1 MNSKID
7 PPTDV
12 APEVAPDSVKEHTSE
27 SATEPMTD
35 PSPESATGDEAK
47 LTKMFADIAVEPEA
61 DDGFQQS
68 TRPAL
73 ESTSKASANQP
84 STAQITLPPQP
95 SPPPGFRY
103 SENFPGLLV
112 SIDRSITSDTK
123 AWCDAGSSRSLFGG
137 PVDANY
143 DTGSRNGKRKGL
155 FNVNLSKTIDAD
167 PTIEYSDRPKS
178 QSSEDFEAALGL
190 SSGRCSDSD
199 LPTGAPPVVTEDL
212 TTVSDALNDDNASF
226 HTAAEHQSDEDA
238 DDKMI
243 PNSNPVY
250 RIKRFQN
257 RDFSEQ
263 QRAIIDVL
271 ATAVASIH
279 TKSSEEAA
287 AKIDSLCPPSDQEE
301 EVKDWLWTLWE
312 ILIDIARFGD
322 FRSVYSM
329 FWVVSSL
336 HRQARGYVKIGSE
349 ERRLWKDL
357 PMFSY
362 CMDAAFCS
370 DPTTGYT
377 KLTWES
383 RLAWE
388 QLNSFGGLCLASAI
402 GGPHHHAM
410 NAMRSALEEEI
421 SPDIDIAECRMSIAC
436 EWSMRLA
443 SKPLLRWALENVGA
457 EHPKED
463 SMDYEEPGP
472 LYHGPPMMCLQ
483 RWGFWIERLEQLS
496 KGDDRDHELIRGDA
510 KTVVEYM
517 QDAEKELGHTLSD

>member
-47 LTKMFADIAVEPEA
+47 LTKMLADIAIEPEA
-61 DDGFQQS
+61 DDGLQQS

-312 ILIDIARFGD
+312 ILIDIARF
-322 FRSVYSM
+322 
-329 FWVVSSL
+329 
-336 HRQARGYVKIGSE
+336 
-349 ERRLWKDL
+349 
-357 PMFSY
+357 
-362 CMDAAFCS
+362 